1 MAFRPPCVSKPT
13 AGWKDSSVNGRR
25 VAEGEPPS

>member
-1 MAFRPPCVSKPT
+1 MAFRPPGVSKPT
-13 AGWKDSSVNGRR
+13 GGGPDPSVNGRR